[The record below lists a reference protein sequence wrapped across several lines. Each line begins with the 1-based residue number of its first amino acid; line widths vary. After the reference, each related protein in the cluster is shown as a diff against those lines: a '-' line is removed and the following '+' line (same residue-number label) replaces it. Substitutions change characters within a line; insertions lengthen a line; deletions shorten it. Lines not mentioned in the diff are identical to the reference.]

1 MKQFFTR
8 IHILI
13 VCVFVA
19 FSNFAAA
26 QQSFPSKPIR
36 LVTPYPPGGGT
47 SVVAHLMGQKLTAS
61 WGQQVLVDNRPGGNT
76 IIGTDAVAKSPPDGY
91 TMILVVSTF
100 VILPSLSPTPYD
112 VIKDFAP
119 VATLATSDYV
129 LLTNPT
135 LPVSSVKELIALAKS
150 KPGQLAYGSTG
161 AGGVQHL
168 AAEML
173 SSMAGIKMLHIPYK
187 GAGTLYPDLLGG
199 RIQVTFQSVPG
210 AMSYVKGG
218 RLKAIA
224 IGGDKRLPTLPQVPT
239 FSEAGLRDFD
249 VNTWFGVLVPSGTP
263 NEIVNKTSNEFAK
276 ILVMEDTKEKLDGV
290 GARPLISSPEQFAAL
305 IKNDF
310 TKFAKVIKDGD
321 IKGE

>member
-1 MKQFFTR
+1 MKRFFTR

-19 FSNFAAA
+19 FSGLAVA

-76 IIGTDAVAKSPPDGY
+76 IIGTDSVAKSPPDGY
-91 TMILVVSTF
+91 TVILVVSTF

-119 VATLATSDYV
+119 IATLATSDYV
-129 LLTNPT
+129 LLINPT

-173 SSMAGIKMLHIPYK
+173 SSMTGIKMLHIPYK

-218 RLKAIA
+218 RLRAIA
-224 IGGDKRLPTLPQVPT
+224 ISGDNRLPTLPQIPT
-239 FSEAGLRDFD
+239 FAEAGLRDFD
-249 VNTWFGVLVPSGTP
+249 VNTWFGVLAPSGTP
-263 NEIVNKTSNEFAK
+263 NETVNKYSNEFAK
-276 ILVMEDTKEKLDGV
+276 ILTMADTKEKLDGV
-290 GARPLISSPEQFAAL
+290 GARPLILNPEKFAEL
-305 IKNDF
+305 IRSDF
-310 TKFAKVIKDGD
+310 AKFAKVIKDGD